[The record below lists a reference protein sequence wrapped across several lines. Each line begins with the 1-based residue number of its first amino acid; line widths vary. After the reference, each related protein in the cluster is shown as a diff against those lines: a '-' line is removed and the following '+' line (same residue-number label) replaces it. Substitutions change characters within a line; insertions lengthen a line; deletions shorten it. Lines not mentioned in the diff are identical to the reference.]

1 VAVELGSLATSLRR
15 VLGMMTGMVDNEQNR
30 EFVRLWT
37 AHGQRVYAYILTLL
51 PNRAD
56 ADELFQ
62 ETGATLWEKFDQF
75 QSGSNFRSWACRI
88 ALNKVRN
95 FRQLRQHRVTL
106 LSNESLN
113 LVAHV
118 STAQSHALDR
128 QHQFL
133 ADCYAKLTPADQQ
146 LIDLRYEPSATVK
159 TVSHRV
165 GRSVDAIY
173 KALAR
178 IHRALFDCVRN
189 AADKEGKE

>member
-1 VAVELGSLATSLRR
+1 
-15 VLGMMTGMVDNEQNR
+15 MVDNERNR

-56 ADELFQ
+56 ADDIFQ
-62 ETGATLWEKFDQF
+62 ETGTTLWEKFDEF
-75 QSGSNFRSWACRI
+75 QPGSNFRSWACRI
-88 ALNKVRN
+88 AFNKVRS
-95 FRQLRQHRVTL
+95 FRQLRRHRVTL

-113 LVAHV
+113 LVAHI
-118 STAQSHALDR
+118 TADKSHELDR

-133 ADCYAKLTPADQQ
+133 ADCYAKLTPTDQQ
-146 LIDLRYEPSATVK
+146 LIDLRYEPQATIK

-189 AADKEGKE
+189 AADEEGKA